1 MFVMALLL
9 KINFDNVYDVAP
21 TANVLN
27 TSTFTTELA
36 DGSTIPLHIEISNE
50 AHELKPDLFN
60 LAFGPLD
67 QKGDLND
74 WVQLEHRDH
83 SKVFSTIL
91 SEAHS
96 YLVNHPDHSLGIDG
110 SDKRRAYLYHR
121 LIKGNFDY
129 LSQYFNLYGM
139 KYYVRISRFEK
150 QQYENPFDFSDVH
163 PLLIPLEKETFMKTR
178 SLYNYYVFDLKQAF
192 E

>member
-36 DGSTIPLHIEISNE
+36 DGSTIPLCIEISNK
-50 AHELKPDLFN
+50 AHELAPDLYN

-67 QKGDLND
+67 RKGEIDDSIELQHKD
-74 WVQLEHRDH
+74 Y

-91 SEAHS
+91 SEAYA
-96 YLVNHPDHSLGIDG
+96 YLVNHPGHSLGIDG
-110 SDKRRAYLYHR
+110 SDNRRAYLYHR
-121 LIKGNFDY
+121 LIKGNFEY
-129 LSQYFNLYGM
+129 LEQYFKLHGM
-139 KYYVRISRFEK
+139 KYYVRISRFGK
-150 QQYENPFDFSDVH
+150 QQYENPFDFNDVH
-163 PLLIPLEKETFMKTR
+163 PELVPLDKETLMNTG
-178 SLYNYYVFDLKQAF
+178 SLYNYYVFKLK
-192 E
+192 